1 MPWGDEGVTKLQ
13 YKQDSVTA
21 WGSIGAPKSVPVT
34 KAGIIKNLRMIQG
47 GGALTLGGGAVA
59 SIRGPYNAYTRHELM
74 ANSQQAIFGTSG
86 YGMFLIECVK
96 RGLEQG
102 LPPRNTTLGS
112 PPSVTDQEYVFD
124 GRDVTAPTSYNS
136 GTANTQWNWS
146 LNLPVSQL
154 IRSLGGDI
162 GQIPMSTENAQLS
175 YNFTPFAASVSGTTY
190 TIGIAS
196 ATDDLN
202 TPYNSS
208 SSTTIAAPSLDLM
221 RIMYEPVLNEADFP
235 NFDFVSQWL
244 EEQPATF
251 SGTTFTWKQ
260 NQDAGVL
267 ARLIF
272 GVYTS
277 TAPFGIGTDKLTN
290 AAALQLSYNTDIPKF
305 KENGL
310 EALARQRDQLGF
322 DLPQGFFMYDLL
334 GPDLTLS
341 DVMNTYVVPAIQ
353 LQMTYTS
360 VTLNT
365 SINPIVIA
373 QRFLPI
379 RVA

>member
-21 WGSIGAPKSVPVT
+21 WGSISVPKTVMLT
-34 KAGIIKNLRMIQG
+34 KAGIIKNLRLIQG
-47 GGALTLGGGAVA
+47 GGALTLGSGAVA
-59 SIRGPYNAYTRHELM
+59 IIRGPYNAYTQLELL
-74 ANSQQAIFGTSG
+74 ANAQQDIFRTSG
-86 YGMFLIECVK
+86 YGMFLVECVK

-102 LPPRNTTLGS
+102 LPPRNTSLGS
-112 PPSVTDQEYVFD
+112 PPYVTDQEYVFD
-124 GRDVTAPTSYNS
+124 GRDVVAPTSYNG
-136 GTANTQWNWS
+136 GTANTEWNWS
-146 LNLPVSQL
+146 LNLPVSQMV
-154 IRSLGGDI
+154 RSLGGDI
-162 GQIPMSTENAQLS
+162 GQIPMSTENAQLQFL
-175 YNFTPFAASVSGTTY
+175 FTPYAASVSSTTY

-196 ATDDLN
+196 ATDDLQ

-208 SSTTIAAPSLDLM
+208 ASTTVAAPTLDLI

-235 NFDFVSQWL
+235 DFSFISQWL
-244 EEQPATF
+244 EEQPTTF

-272 GVYTS
+272 AVYAS
-277 TAPFGIGTDKLTN
+277 TAQFGLGTDKLT
-290 AAALQLSYNTDIPKF
+290 AANSLQLSYNTDIPKF

-310 EALARQRDQLGF
+310 EAVARQRDQLGF
-322 DLPQGFFMYDLL
+322 DMPQGTFFYDLL
-334 GPDLTLS
+334 GSDLTLS
-341 DVMNTYVVPAIQ
+341 DVLNTYVVPAIQ
-353 LQMTYTS
+353 LQMNYTS
-360 VTLNT
+360 ITLNT
-365 SINPIVIA
+365 TINPFVIA

>member
-34 KAGIIKNLRMIQG
+34 KAGIIKNLRLIQG
-47 GGALTLGGGAVA
+47 GGALTLGAGAVA

-74 ANSQQAIFGTSG
+74 ANSQQAVFGTSG
-86 YGMFLIECVK
+86 YGMALVEMLK

-112 PPSVTDQEYVFD
+112 PPAVTDQEYVFD
-124 GRDVTAPTSYNS
+124 GRDVVAPTSYNS
-136 GTANTQWNWS
+136 GVANTQWNWS
-146 LNLPVSQL
+146 LNLPVSQM

-208 SSTTIAAPSLDLM
+208 ASTTIAAPTLDLM

-235 NFDFVSQWL
+235 DFSFVSQWL
-244 EEQPATF
+244 EEQPTTF

-272 GVYTS
+272 GV
-277 TAPFGIGTDKLTN
+277 
-290 AAALQLSYNTDIPKF
+290 
-305 KENGL
+305 
-310 EALARQRDQLGF
+310 
-322 DLPQGFFMYDLL
+322 
-334 GPDLTLS
+334 
-341 DVMNTYVVPAIQ
+341 
-353 LQMTYTS
+353 
-360 VTLNT
+360 
-365 SINPIVIA
+365 
-373 QRFLPI
+373 
-379 RVA
+379 